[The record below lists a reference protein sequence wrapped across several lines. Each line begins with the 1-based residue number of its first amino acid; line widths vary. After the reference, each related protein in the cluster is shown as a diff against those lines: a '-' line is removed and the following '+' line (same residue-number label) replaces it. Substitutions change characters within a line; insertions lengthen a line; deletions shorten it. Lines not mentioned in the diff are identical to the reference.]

1 MVIAN
6 SSITTTP
13 DYVISDISL
22 ADFGRKELNIAE
34 TEMPGLI
41 SLREKYSASK
51 PLKGAKIAGSLHM
64 TIQTAVLIE
73 TLVELGAEVK
83 WASCNIFSTQDHAA
97 AAIAKRG
104 IPVFA
109 KKGETLDEYWQYT
122 HYILDW
128 GNDSPNMILD
138 DGGDATGLLIL
149 GSRAEKDLS
158 VLNNPGNEE
167 EIALFNSI
175 KNKLKDSCKEITKNM
190 NERGGVIKNMKLLD
204 KTKSIKNYFQIA
216 VEFDTIDSMGANF
229 INSCLEQIALSF
241 ETEFN
246 RSTIFNEGEK
256 LKIIMSILS
265 NYTPECVVKVELKSK
280 ISNLKSKDISD
291 PENFAKKFV
300 EAVEIAEKD
309 ISRAVTHNKG
319 IMNGIDAVVIATGND
334 FRAVE
339 AAIHAYA
346 SKDGTYKSL
355 THAKIEN
362 DELIYWIEIPI
373 SIGTVG
379 GIINL
384 HPMVKWCLNLLQQP
398 NSKQLMSIIGA
409 AGLAQNFSAIKSL
422 ITSGI
427 QVGHMK
433 MHLINILN
441 SLGAIDYEK
450 TKIIEY
456 FKSNKVTFNSVKT
469 ALEKLRKNE
478 L

>member
-1 MVIAN
+1 MKDGFSKLSKEEKIKWVNETFFN
-6 SSITTTP
+6 SDSE
-13 DYVISDISL
+13 SL
-22 ADFGRKELNIAE
+22 ELIKKYWNEDKSFQKLHDEFAE
-34 TEMPGLI
+34 NTLTNFYLPLGVAPNFIIDNKNYTIPIVTEE
-41 SLREKYSASK
+41 SSVVAAASK
-51 PLKGAKIAGSLHM
+51 AAKYWSTRGGFKS
-64 TIQTAVLIE
+64 TIINTTKTGQVHFKFN
-73 TLVELGAEVK
+73 GR
-83 WASCNIFSTQDHAA
+83 S
-97 AAIAKRG
+97 
-104 IPVFA
+104 
-109 KKGETLDEYWQYT
+109 KK
-122 HYILDW
+122 I
-128 GNDSPNMILD
+128 ND
-138 DGGDATGLLIL
+138 
-149 GSRAEKDLS
+149 
-158 VLNNPGNEE
+158 
-167 EIALFNSI
+167 LFNSI
-175 KNKLKDSCKEITKNM
+175 KIKLKDSCKEITKNM
-190 NERGGVIKNMKLLD
+190 NKRGGGIINMKLLD
-204 KTKSIKNYFQIA
+204 KTKSIKNYYQIA
-216 VEFDTIDSMGANF
+216 VEFDTVDSMGANF

-246 RSTIFNEGEK
+246 ESNIFNEGEK

-265 NYTPECVVKVELKSK
+265 NYTPKCVVKVELKTK

-334 FRAVE
+334 FRAIE

-346 SKDGTYKSL
+346 SKDGSYRSL
-355 THAKIEN
+355 TRAKIEN
-362 DELIYWIEIPI
+362 DEFIYRIEIPI
-373 SIGTVG
+373 SVGTVG

-422 ITSGI
+422 ITTGI

-441 SLGAIDYEK
+441 SLGADEYEK

-456 FKSNKVTFNSVKT
+456 FKKNKVTFNSVKT

>member
-1 MVIAN
+1 MKEGFSKLSKQEKIDWVLKTFFKSGLKNFEILKKYWNDDN
-6 SSITTTP
+6 S
-13 DYVISDISL
+13 
-22 ADFGRKELNIAE
+22 
-34 TEMPGLI
+34 
-41 SLREKYSASK
+41 
-51 PLKGAKIAGSLHM
+51 
-64 TIQTAVLIE
+64 IQTIHDEFAENTITNFYLPLGVAPNFIIDKINYTIPMAIE
-73 TLVELGAEVK
+73 ESSVV
-83 WASCNIFSTQDHAA
+83 AA
-97 AAIAKRG
+97 ACKSAKFWSKRG
-104 IPVFA
+104 GFKSTIINTTKTGQVHFKFNGSS
-109 KKGETLDEYWQYT
+109 KK
-122 HYILDW
+122 I
-128 GNDSPNMILD
+128 ND
-138 DGGDATGLLIL
+138 
-149 GSRAEKDLS
+149 
-158 VLNNPGNEE
+158 
-167 EIALFNSI
+167 LFNSI

-190 NERGGVIKNMKLLD
+190 NERGGGIKNMKLLD

-216 VEFDTIDSMGANF
+216 VEFDTVDSMGANF

-246 RSTIFNEGEK
+246 RSNIFNEGEK

-441 SLGAIDYEK
+441 SLGANDNEK
-450 TKIIEY
+450 TKMIEY

>member
-1 MVIAN
+1 MKEGFSKLSKQEKIDWVLKTFFKSGLKNFEILKKYWNDDN
-6 SSITTTP
+6 S
-13 DYVISDISL
+13 
-22 ADFGRKELNIAE
+22 
-34 TEMPGLI
+34 
-41 SLREKYSASK
+41 
-51 PLKGAKIAGSLHM
+51 
-64 TIQTAVLIE
+64 IQTIHDEFAENTITNFYLPLGVAPNFIIDKINYTIPMAIE
-73 TLVELGAEVK
+73 ESSVV
-83 WASCNIFSTQDHAA
+83 AA
-97 AAIAKRG
+97 ACKSAKFWSKRG
-104 IPVFA
+104 GFKSTIINTTKTGQVHFKFNGSS
-109 KKGETLDEYWQYT
+109 KK
-122 HYILDW
+122 I
-128 GNDSPNMILD
+128 ND
-138 DGGDATGLLIL
+138 
-149 GSRAEKDLS
+149 
-158 VLNNPGNEE
+158 
-167 EIALFNSI
+167 LFNSI

-190 NERGGVIKNMKLLD
+190 NERGGGIKNMKLLD

-216 VEFDTIDSMGANF
+216 VEFDTVDSMGANF

-346 SKDGTYKSL
+346 SKGGTYKSL

-441 SLGAIDYEK
+441 SLGANDNEK
-450 TKIIEY
+450 TKMIEY

>member
-1 MVIAN
+1 MKDGFSKLSKEEKIKWVNETFFN
-6 SSITTTP
+6 SDSE
-13 DYVISDISL
+13 SL
-22 ADFGRKELNIAE
+22 ELIKKYWNEDKSFQKLHDEFAE
-34 TEMPGLI
+34 NTLTNFYLPLGVAPNFIIDNKNYTIPIVTEE
-41 SLREKYSASK
+41 SSVVAAASK
-51 PLKGAKIAGSLHM
+51 AAKYWSTRGGFKS
-64 TIQTAVLIE
+64 TIINTTKTGQVHFKFN
-73 TLVELGAEVK
+73 GR
-83 WASCNIFSTQDHAA
+83 S
-97 AAIAKRG
+97 
-104 IPVFA
+104 
-109 KKGETLDEYWQYT
+109 KK
-122 HYILDW
+122 I
-128 GNDSPNMILD
+128 ND
-138 DGGDATGLLIL
+138 
-149 GSRAEKDLS
+149 
-158 VLNNPGNEE
+158 
-167 EIALFNSI
+167 LFNSI
-175 KNKLKDSCKEITKNM
+175 KIKLKDSCKEITKNM
-190 NERGGVIKNMKLLD
+190 NKRGGGIINMKLLD
-204 KTKSIKNYFQIA
+204 KTKSIKNYYQIA
-216 VEFDTIDSMGANF
+216 VEFDTVDSMGANF

-246 RSTIFNEGEK
+246 ESNIFNEGEK

-265 NYTPECVVKVELKSK
+265 NYTPKCVVKVELKTK

-334 FRAVE
+334 FRAIE
-339 AAIHAYA
+339 ATIHAYA
-346 SKDGTYKSL
+346 SKDGSYRSL
-355 THAKIEN
+355 TRAKIEN
-362 DELIYWIEIPI
+362 DEFIYRIEIPI
-373 SIGTVG
+373 SVGTVG

-422 ITSGI
+422 ITTGI

-441 SLGAIDYEK
+441 SLGADEYEK

-456 FKSNKVTFNSVKT
+456 FKINKVTFNSVKR
-469 ALEKLRKNE
+469 ALKKLRKNE

>member
-1 MVIAN
+1 MKDGFSKLSKEEKIKWVNETFFNSDFESLELIKKYWNEDKSFQKLHDEFAENTLTNFYLPLGVAPNFIIDNKNYTIPMVTEE
-6 SSITTTP
+6 SSVVAAASKAAKYWSTRGGFKST
-13 DYVISDISL
+13 VIST
-22 ADFGRKELNIAE
+22 K
-34 TEMPGLI
+34 
-41 SLREKYSASK
+41 K
-51 PLKGAKIAGSLHM
+51 
-64 TIQTAVLIE
+64 IE
-73 TLVELGAEVK
+73 TFF
-83 WASCNIFSTQDHAA
+83 I
-97 AAIAKRG
+97 
-104 IPVFA
+104 
-109 KKGETLDEYWQYT
+109 
-122 HYILDW
+122 
-128 GNDSPNMILD
+128 
-138 DGGDATGLLIL
+138 
-149 GSRAEKDLS
+149 
-158 VLNNPGNEE
+158 
-167 EIALFNSI
+167 SI
-175 KNKLKDSCKEITKNM
+175 KNKLEDSCKEITKNM
-190 NERGGVIKNMKLLD
+190 IKRGGGIININLLN
-204 KTKSIKNYFQIA
+204 KTNSIKDYFQIA
-216 VEFDTIDSMGANF
+216 VKFDTVDSMGANF
-229 INSCLEQIALSF
+229 INSCLEQIALTF

-246 RSTIFNEGEK
+246 ESNIFNEGEK

-265 NYTPECVVKVELKSK
+265 NYNPQCVVKVELKSK

-291 PENFAKKFV
+291 PKNFANKFV

-362 DELIYWIEIPI
+362 DEFIYWIEIPI

-384 HPMVKWCLNLLQQP
+384 HPMVKWCLNLLQKP

-409 AGLAQNFSAIKSL
+409 AGLAQNFAAIKSL

-441 SLGAIDYEK
+441 SLGADE
-450 TKIIEY
+450 
-456 FKSNKVTFNSVKT
+456 
-469 ALEKLRKNE
+469 
-478 L
+478 

>member
-1 MVIAN
+1 MKEGFSKLSKQEKIDWVLKTFFKSGLKDSEILKKYWNDDN
-6 SSITTTP
+6 S
-13 DYVISDISL
+13 
-22 ADFGRKELNIAE
+22 
-34 TEMPGLI
+34 
-41 SLREKYSASK
+41 
-51 PLKGAKIAGSLHM
+51 
-64 TIQTAVLIE
+64 IQTIHDEFAENTITNFYLPLGVAPNFIIDKINYTIPMAIE
-73 TLVELGAEVK
+73 ESSVV
-83 WASCNIFSTQDHAA
+83 AA
-97 AAIAKRG
+97 ACKSAKFWSKRG
-104 IPVFA
+104 GFKSTIVSTTKTGQIHFKFNGSS
-109 KKGETLDEYWQYT
+109 KK
-122 HYILDW
+122 I
-128 GNDSPNMILD
+128 NDF
-138 DGGDATGLLIL
+138 
-149 GSRAEKDLS
+149 
-158 VLNNPGNEE
+158 
-167 EIALFNSI
+167 FNSI
-175 KNKLKDSCKEITKNM
+175 KNKIEDSCKEITKNM
-190 NERGGVIKNMKLLD
+190 NKRGGGIINMNLLD

-216 VEFDTIDSMGANF
+216 VEFDTVDSMGANF
-229 INSCLEQIALSF
+229 INSCLEQIALTF

-246 RSTIFNEGEK
+246 ESNIFNESEK

-300 EAVEIAEKD
+300 EAVEIAEND

-346 SKDGTYKSL
+346 SKDGSYKSL

-362 DELIYWIEIPI
+362 DEFVYWIEIPI

-384 HPMVKWCLNLLQQP
+384 HPMVKWCLNLLQKP

-409 AGLAQNFSAIKSL
+409 AGLAQNFAAIKSL

-441 SLGAIDYEK
+441 SLGSNENEK
-450 TKIIEY
+450 TIMIEY
-456 FKSNKVTFNSVKT
+456 FKLNKVTFSSVKT

>member
-1 MVIAN
+1 MKEGFSKLSKQEKIHWVLKTFFKSGLKDFEILKKYWNDDN
-6 SSITTTP
+6 S
-13 DYVISDISL
+13 
-22 ADFGRKELNIAE
+22 
-34 TEMPGLI
+34 
-41 SLREKYSASK
+41 
-51 PLKGAKIAGSLHM
+51 
-64 TIQTAVLIE
+64 IQTIHDEFAENTITNFYLPLGVAPNFIIDEINYTIPMAIE
-73 TLVELGAEVK
+73 ESSVV
-83 WASCNIFSTQDHAA
+83 AA
-97 AAIAKRG
+97 ACKSAKFWSKRG
-104 IPVFA
+104 GFKSTIISTTKTGQIHFKFNGSS
-109 KKGETLDEYWQYT
+109 KK
-122 HYILDW
+122 I
-128 GNDSPNMILD
+128 ND
-138 DGGDATGLLIL
+138 
-149 GSRAEKDLS
+149 
-158 VLNNPGNEE
+158 
-167 EIALFNSI
+167 LFNSI
-175 KNKLKDSCKEITKNM
+175 KNKLKDSCREITKNM
-190 NERGGVIKNMKLLD
+190 NERGGGIKNMKLLD

-216 VEFDTIDSMGANF
+216 VEFDTVDSMGANF

-246 RSTIFNEGEK
+246 RSNIFNDGEK

-362 DELIYWIEIPI
+362 DELIYWIEIPL

-441 SLGAIDYEK
+441 SLGANDNEK
-450 TKIIEY
+450 TKMIEY

>member
-1 MVIAN
+1 M
-6 SSITTTP
+6 
-13 DYVISDISL
+13 
-22 ADFGRKELNIAE
+22 KEGFSKL
-34 TEMPGLI
+34 
-41 SLREKYSASK
+41 SKQEKIDWVLKTFFKSGSK
-51 PLKGAKIAGSLHM
+51 ESEILKKYWNDDKS
-64 TIQTAVLIE
+64 IQTIHDEFAENTITNFYLPLGVAPNFIIDKINYTIPMAIE
-73 TLVELGAEVK
+73 ESSVV
-83 WASCNIFSTQDHAA
+83 AA
-97 AAIAKRG
+97 ACKSAKFWSKRG
-104 IPVFA
+104 GFKSTIVSTTKTGQIHFKFNGSS
-109 KKGETLDEYWQYT
+109 KK
-122 HYILDW
+122 I
-128 GNDSPNMILD
+128 NDY
-138 DGGDATGLLIL
+138 
-149 GSRAEKDLS
+149 
-158 VLNNPGNEE
+158 
-167 EIALFNSI
+167 FNSI
-175 KNKLKDSCKEITKNM
+175 KNKIEDSCKEITKNM
-190 NERGGVIKNMKLLD
+190 NKRGGGIINMNLLD

-216 VEFDTIDSMGANF
+216 VEFDTVDSMGANF
-229 INSCLEQIALSF
+229 INSCLEQIALTF

-246 RSTIFNEGEK
+246 ESNIFNESEK
-256 LKIIMSILS
+256 LNIIMSILS

-300 EAVEIAEKD
+300 EAVEIAEND

-346 SKDGTYKSL
+346 SKDGSYKSL

-362 DELIYWIEIPI
+362 DEFVYWIEIPI

-384 HPMVKWCLNLLQQP
+384 HPMVKWCLNLLQKP

-409 AGLAQNFSAIKSL
+409 AGLAQNFAAIKSL

-441 SLGAIDYEK
+441 SLGSNENEK
-450 TKIIEY
+450 TIMIEY
-456 FKSNKVTFNSVKT
+456 FKLNKVTFSSVKT

>member
-1 MVIAN
+1 MKDGFSKLSKEEKIKWVNETFFN
-6 SSITTTP
+6 SDSE
-13 DYVISDISL
+13 SL
-22 ADFGRKELNIAE
+22 ELIKKYWNEDKSFQKLHDEFAE
-34 TEMPGLI
+34 NTLTNFYLPLGVAPNFIIDNKNYTIPIVTEE
-41 SLREKYSASK
+41 SSVVAAASK
-51 PLKGAKIAGSLHM
+51 AAKYWSTRGGFKS
-64 TIQTAVLIE
+64 TIINTTKTGQVHFKFN
-73 TLVELGAEVK
+73 GR
-83 WASCNIFSTQDHAA
+83 S
-97 AAIAKRG
+97 
-104 IPVFA
+104 
-109 KKGETLDEYWQYT
+109 KK
-122 HYILDW
+122 I
-128 GNDSPNMILD
+128 ND
-138 DGGDATGLLIL
+138 
-149 GSRAEKDLS
+149 
-158 VLNNPGNEE
+158 
-167 EIALFNSI
+167 LFNSI
-175 KNKLKDSCKEITKNM
+175 KIKLKDSCKEITKNM
-190 NERGGVIKNMKLLD
+190 NKRGGGIINMKLLD
-204 KTKSIKNYFQIA
+204 KTKSIKNYYQIA
-216 VEFDTIDSMGANF
+216 VEFDTVDSMGANF

-246 RSTIFNEGEK
+246 ESNIFNEGEK

-265 NYTPECVVKVELKSK
+265 NYTPKCVVKVELKTK

-334 FRAVE
+334 FRAIE

-346 SKDGTYKSL
+346 SKDGSYRSL
-355 THAKIEN
+355 TRAKIEN
-362 DELIYWIEIPI
+362 DEFIYRIEIPI
-373 SIGTVG
+373 SVGTVG

-422 ITSGI
+422 ITTGI

-441 SLGAIDYEK
+441 SLGADEYEK

-456 FKSNKVTFNSVKT
+456 FKINKVTFNSVKR
-469 ALEKLRKNE
+469 ALKKLRKNE

>member
-1 MVIAN
+1 MF
-6 SSITTTP
+6 
-13 DYVISDISL
+13 DKLLL
-22 ADFGRKELNIAE
+22 AVDPSKRLKPA
-34 TEMPGLI
+34 
-41 SLREKYSASK
+41 REY
-51 PLKGAKIAGSLHM
+51 
-64 TIQTAVLIE
+64 
-73 TLVELGAEVK
+73 
-83 WASCNIFSTQDHAA
+83 
-97 AAIAKRG
+97 AIALSEKLDIPLVAAFIVNPKKAGTNTASLDTRDGFEALGKRQLDQIIKSNKSVKIKPMVMKGKRHKVLAKMVDEG
-104 IPVFA
+104 IA
-109 KKGETLDEYWQYT
+109 DT
-122 HYILDW
+122 
-128 GNDSPNMILD
+128 
-138 DGGDATGLLIL
+138 LIL
-149 GSRAEKDLS
+149 GPFRSYLSRLFTGSEVERILEYESSHAFVVREPHPL
-158 VLNNPGNEE
+158 PGPGSP
-167 EIALFNSI
+167 ALVVVDGTDF
-175 KNKLKDSCKEITKNM
+175 T
-190 NERGGVIKNMKLLD
+190 D
-204 KTKSIKNYFQIA
+204 KA
-216 VEFDTIDSMGANF
+216 IDS
-229 INSCLEQIALSF
+229 
-241 ETEFN
+241 
-246 RSTIFNEGEK
+246 
-256 LKIIMSILS
+256 
-265 NYTPECVVKVELKSK
+265 V
-280 ISNLKSKDISD
+280 
-291 PENFAKKFV
+291 ENFAKKFV

>member
-1 MVIAN
+1 MKEGFSKLTKKEKIDWVIKTFFKSDSKSFDILKKYWNDDN
-6 SSITTTP
+6 S
-13 DYVISDISL
+13 
-22 ADFGRKELNIAE
+22 
-34 TEMPGLI
+34 
-41 SLREKYSASK
+41 
-51 PLKGAKIAGSLHM
+51 
-64 TIQTAVLIE
+64 IQTIHDEFAENTITNFYLPLGVAPNFIIDKINYTIPMAIE
-73 TLVELGAEVK
+73 ESSVV
-83 WASCNIFSTQDHAA
+83 AA
-97 AAIAKRG
+97 ACNSAKFWSKRG
-104 IPVFA
+104 GFKSTIINTIKTGQIHFKFNGSS
-109 KKGETLDEYWQYT
+109 KK
-122 HYILDW
+122 I
-128 GNDSPNMILD
+128 ND
-138 DGGDATGLLIL
+138 
-149 GSRAEKDLS
+149 
-158 VLNNPGNEE
+158 
-167 EIALFNSI
+167 LFNSI

-190 NERGGVIKNMKLLD
+190 NERGGGIINIKLLD

-216 VEFDTIDSMGANF
+216 VEFDTVDSMGANF

-241 ETEFN
+241 EKEFN
-246 RSTIFNEGEK
+246 ESNIFNESEK

-265 NYTPECVVKVELKSK
+265 NYTPECVVKVELKTK

-291 PENFAKKFV
+291 PENFAKKFI

-346 SKDGTYKSL
+346 SKDGSYKSL
-355 THAKIEN
+355 TRAKIEN
-362 DELIYWIEIPI
+362 DEFIYWIEIPI
-373 SIGTVG
+373 SVGTVG

-384 HPMVKWCLNLLQQP
+384 HPMVKWCLSLLQQP

-441 SLGAIDYEK
+441 SLGANECEK

-456 FKSNKVTFNSVKT
+456 FKKNKVTFNSVKT